1 MNMMRRDYIKS
12 RNVLFQIVLLK
23 KKKKKKKTVDSVA
36 LSLNRNTI
44 CCIGSITSS
53 TTQNTSSSE
62 ANKIER
68 QMKKKNISSKV
79 CMC

>member
-1 MNMMRRDYIKS
+1 M
-12 RNVLFQIVLLK
+12 K
-23 KKKKKKKTVDSVA
+23 KKKRGKKTVDSVA

-68 QMKKKNISSKV
+68 QMKKKTFQAKCVCVEKLRKRRNQIERESKKRSL
-79 CMC
+79 